1 MGSNYKPGLRKPK
14 GRRTVTA
21 LVKACP
27 QCGRRIELKAMS
39 VGLTITKRRCH
50 CLLSPREF
58 KALVNGP
65 EVR

>member
-1 MGSNYKPGLRKPK
+1 MSKYSQGKRKPR
-14 GRRTVTA
+14 GRTPATA
-21 LVKACP
+21 VAKACP